1 MVKVKELFRMDK
13 NQFQSYEDVLK
24 MDSLVFAAHID
35 GFLSNIDI
43 SILTTEDAQAAT
55 TELGELSNRY
65 AYLSS
70 LSNHAKLYKRRLR
83 RAGNVSDYE
92 DMIDKEAMIA
102 DAMSSVD
109 RQYRALSKAITVH
122 IENNKE
128 LYLTGDRTYAQRG

>member
-1 MVKVKELFRMDK
+1 MDK

-35 GFLSNIDI
+35 GFLSNINI

>member
-1 MVKVKELFRMDK
+1 MDK

>member
-1 MVKVKELFRMDK
+1 MDK

-35 GFLSNIDI
+35 GFLSNINI

-92 DMIDKEAMIA
+92 DMIDKEAMIT

-128 LYLTGDRTYAQRG
+128 LYLTGDKIYAQRG

>member
-1 MVKVKELFRMDK
+1 MDE

>member
-1 MVKVKELFRMDK
+1 MDK

-92 DMIDKEAMIA
+92 DMIDKEAMIT

>member
-1 MVKVKELFRMDK
+1 MDK

-35 GFLSNIDI
+35 GFLSNINI

-83 RAGNVSDYE
+83 RAGNVADYE

>member
-1 MVKVKELFRMDK
+1 MDK

-43 SILTTEDAQAAT
+43 RILTTEDAQAAT

-92 DMIDKEAMIA
+92 DMIDKEAMIT

-128 LYLTGDRTYAQRG
+128 LYLTGDKTYAQRG

>member
-1 MVKVKELFRMDK
+1 MDK

-92 DMIDKEAMIA
+92 DMIDKETMIA

>member
-1 MVKVKELFRMDK
+1 MDK

-92 DMIDKEAMIA
+92 DMIDKEAMIT

-128 LYLTGDRTYAQRG
+128 LYLTGDKTYEQ

>member
-1 MVKVKELFRMDK
+1 MDK

-35 GFLSNIDI
+35 GFLSNINI

-128 LYLTGDRTYAQRG
+128 LYLTGDKTYAQRG

>member
-1 MVKVKELFRMDK
+1 MDK

-92 DMIDKEAMIA
+92 DMIDKEAMIT

-122 IENNKE
+122 IKNNKE
-128 LYLTGDRTYAQRG
+128 LYLTGDKTYAQRG

>member
-1 MVKVKELFRMDK
+1 MDK

-92 DMIDKEAMIA
+92 DMIDKEAMIT

-128 LYLTGDRTYAQRG
+128 LYLTGDKTYAQRG

>member
-1 MVKVKELFRMDK
+1 MDK

-65 AYLSS
+65 AYFSS

-128 LYLTGDRTYAQRG
+128 LYLTGDKTYAQRG

>member
-1 MVKVKELFRMDK
+1 MDK

-55 TELGELSNRY
+55 TELGKLSNRY

>member
-1 MVKVKELFRMDK
+1 MDK

-102 DAMSSVD
+102 EAMSSVD

>member
-1 MVKVKELFRMDK
+1 MDK

-128 LYLTGDRTYAQRG
+128 LYLTGDKTYAQRG

>member
-1 MVKVKELFRMDK
+1 MDK

-43 SILTTEDAQAAT
+43 SILTTEDAQAVT

-92 DMIDKEAMIA
+92 DMIDKEAMIT

-128 LYLTGDRTYAQRG
+128 LYLTGDKTYAQRG

>member
-1 MVKVKELFRMDK
+1 MDK

-102 DAMSSVD
+102 DAMGSVD

>member
-1 MVKVKELFRMDK
+1 MDK

-43 SILTTEDAQAAT
+43 SILTTEDAQVAT

>member
-1 MVKVKELFRMDK
+1 MDK

-92 DMIDKEAMIA
+92 DMIDKEAMIT

-128 LYLTGDRTYAQRG
+128 LYLTGDKIYAQRG

>member
-1 MVKVKELFRMDK
+1 MDK

-92 DMIDKEAMIA
+92 NMIDKEAMIA

>member
-1 MVKVKELFRMDK
+1 MDK

-92 DMIDKEAMIA
+92 DMIDKEAMIT

-109 RQYRALSKAITVH
+109 RQYCALSKAITVH

-128 LYLTGDRTYAQRG
+128 LYLTGDKTYAQRG

>member
-1 MVKVKELFRMDK
+1 MDK
-13 NQFQSYEDVLK
+13 NQFQSYEDALK

-92 DMIDKEAMIA
+92 DMIDKEAMIT

-128 LYLTGDRTYAQRG
+128 LYLTGDKTYAQRG

>member
-1 MVKVKELFRMDK
+1 MDK

-35 GFLSNIDI
+35 GFLSNIYI

-92 DMIDKEAMIA
+92 DMIDKEAMIT

-128 LYLTGDRTYAQRG
+128 LYLTGDKTYAQRG

>member
-1 MVKVKELFRMDK
+1 MDK

-70 LSNHAKLYKRRLR
+70 LSNHAKLYKSRLR

-92 DMIDKEAMIA
+92 DMIDKEAMIT

-128 LYLTGDRTYAQRG
+128 LYLTGDKIYAQRG

>member
-1 MVKVKELFRMDK
+1 MDK
-13 NQFQSYEDVLK
+13 NQFQSYEDILK